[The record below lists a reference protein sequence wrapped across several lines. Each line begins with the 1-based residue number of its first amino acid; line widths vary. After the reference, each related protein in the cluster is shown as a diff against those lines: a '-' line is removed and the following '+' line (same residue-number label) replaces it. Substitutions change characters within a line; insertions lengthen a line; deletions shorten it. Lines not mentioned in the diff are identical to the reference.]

1 MFGLRGR
8 DTFNKPTSDI
18 NAIMKKMR
26 EWGNKAFPYIILVL
40 IIVIA
45 SIIGYVW
52 YTSMNAKIVSEEEK
66 KQYIDKKNK
75 ETMFKKEKFDEL
87 KKIILLRQVHFN
99 ESRGQYNDIFY
110 DAEIQQE
117 EGVSE
122 DKNESQSDNQ
132 EQEDKEKIE

>member
-26 EWGNKAFPYIILVL
+26 EWGSKAFPYAMVVLV
-40 IIVIA
+40 IVIA

-75 ETMFKKEKFDEL
+75 ETIFKKEKFDEL
-87 KKIILLRQVHFN
+87 KSVILLRQERFY
-99 ESRGQYNDIFY
+99 ESRGQYSDIFY
-110 DAEIQQE
+110 DVEIQQE
-117 EGVSE
+117 DVSE
-122 DKNESQSDNQ
+122 DENEGQADNQ
-132 EQEDKEKIE
+132 EQEDKERIE

>member
-26 EWGNKAFPYIILVL
+26 EWGSKAFPYAMVVLV
-40 IIVIA
+40 IVIA

-75 ETMFKKEKFDEL
+75 ETIFKKEKFDEL
-87 KKIILLRQVHFN
+87 KSVILLRQERFY
-99 ESRGQYNDIFY
+99 ESRGQYSDIFY

-117 EGVSE
+117 DVSE
-122 DKNESQSDNQ
+122 DENEGQADNQ
-132 EQEDKEKIE
+132 EQEDKERIE